1 MITMPHSKHFTS
13 SHSSTILT
21 SFAIVP
27 QHECWFCMQVS
38 EITDRVHISPV
49 RLCSSR
55 WPQLFANR
63 QQTHHTKCQR
73 TVSRQRTHWLSE
85 HTESTPTTWSR
96 NYMHMHA
103 YLFGDVPM
111 DRRKP
116 RWYSSART
124 VRQLALQV
132 QACSMS
138 QPHWSCNPRSRS
150 YHDEIITC
158 KHQNHPHFLF
168 QWPDF
173 DIMIM
178 ASDTRDP
185 SLPRTQSLP
194 D

>member
-1 MITMPHSKHFTS
+1 MSNIKHFTS

-27 QHECWFCMQVS
+27 EHECCFCIQVS

-55 WPQLFANR
+55 SSQLFANR
-63 QQTHHTKCQR
+63 QQHTTQNVR
-73 TVSRQRTHWLSE
+73 TEMRERTDWLSE
-85 HTESTPTTWSR
+85 HIESTPTTWSR

-116 RWYSSART
+116 RWCWSART
-124 VRQLALQV
+124 VRQLALPA
-132 QACSMS
+132 QACSMF
-138 QPHWSCNPRSRS
+138 QPHWSCNPRSRR

-158 KHQNHPHFLF
+158 NHENHPNFLF

-173 DIMIM
+173 DIIIM
-178 ASDTRDP
+178 PSDTRDP